1 MEDTLVTG
9 HKAQAFSGHKGKG
22 KKKKG
27 YDKDW
32 PMLIV
37 DVIQAGS
44 ARHNDKPRAQTFG
57 RQHTKT
63 LVCILTRLHSTL
75 VGA

>member
-1 MEDTLVTG
+1 MEDILVTG
-9 HKAQAFSGHKGKG
+9 HKARAFSGKRR
-22 KKKKG
+22 KKRG

-37 DVIQAGS
+37 DVIEP
-44 ARHNDKPRAQTFG
+44 ARLVTTTNHGLKLFW